1 MAGKSKV
8 ARTYNIT
15 TLAAS
20 LDKNQ
25 IYLDKK
31 SPHCPSSSLIKVQAK
46 YTAIETPFTPSSNP
60 RTWKLLWSLN
70 VPKILIFLQIK
81 VHCIYWFLIKSF
93 PSKSI
98 KYQYQSEGQAS
109 IPIRGLVTRLW
120 PMIIRKIAP
129 LWHRR
134 S

>member
-25 IYLDKK
+25 ISLDKK
-31 SPHCPSSSLIKVQAK
+31 SPHCPSPSLIKVQAK

-60 RTWKLLWSLN
+60 HLETFVKFKCAQN
-70 VPKILIFLQIK
+70 IN
-81 VHCIYWFLIKSF
+81 F
-93 PSKSI
+93 P
-98 KYQYQSEGQAS
+98 AN
-109 IPIRGLVTRLW
+109 
-120 PMIIRKIAP
+120 
-129 LWHRR
+129 
-134 S
+134 